1 MVSTKSSNNSISLI
15 SSDGQL
21 NLIRPPINPVTECNL
36 WGPLCQTGTIVV
48 DVNLTTT
55 TMKTTVPCSV
65 YLSAQATSAQRY
77 GWGAIQGWFGY
88 ESQNGYDM
96 SFGRSPECTSYAH
109 HVQNKIPISLSGCGQ
124 NALGTI
130 YSPDNNHGLTDE
142 FLKNLP
148 GGILRYVTKGPFQE
162 AYYCCGSCFMEVD
175 EIRVL
180 YFPDESIQSCSQ
192 SYWNKTTELNITS
205 SVTSNSNGFQKRA
218 HSLLSNGSRI
228 AVLDD
233 YTL

>member
-1 MVSTKSSNNSISLI
+1 MNSTRFSNSSINLT
-15 SSDGQL
+15 SSDVHL
-21 NLIRPPINPVTECNL
+21 NFIRPSINPVTECNL

-55 TMKTTVPCSV
+55 TTQTTVPCSV

-77 GWGAIQGWFGY
+77 GWGAIQGEFGY
-88 ESQNGYDM
+88 VSPNGYDM

-109 HVQNKIPISLSGCGQ
+109 HVQNSIPMSLSGCGQ
-124 NALGTI
+124 NASGTI
-130 YSPDNNHGLTDE
+130 YSPDKYHGLTDE

-148 GGILRYVTKGPFQE
+148 GGILRYVKLGPMEE

-180 YFPDESIQSCSQ
+180 YFPDESIRTCSQ
-192 SYWNKTTELNITS
+192 SYWNKTTEHNTTNSITF
-205 SVTSNSNGFQKRA
+205 NQNDFHKRA
-218 HSLLSNGSRI
+218 HSLLGNGSSI
-228 AVLDD
+228 AVLDG
-233 YTL
+233 YTM